1 MKVRPSPKRFNTPIS
16 IGTAS
21 NSNTEV
27 EGGKSVDEEIDVHL
41 EKRSKRLIVGAKL
54 AELESATERDLTE
67 AARAR
72 QERLLVGAGKISPRG
87 EEGNM
92 EDTDKK
98 VEDAAA
104 VAAQAANA
112 GVNPE
117 DATALGTGKAKVIV
131 IKPETGGGQTS
142 EEGKERWSVIDGK
155 PVKDPEGEYS
165 FNQALKVAAVEKA
178 KGSSDPLAI
187 FKWMQEQGL
196 LTGGKG
202 DDFMNQFTA
211 ELAHRSVES
220 IVGSKSGSGE
230 GAVAETLRSEMASLR
245 QELRT
250 ATDPVESANRVRAV
264 YDSLRGAGL
273 IPEPSTGG
281 GTTLDERKAKW
292 AHEEHMGEI
301 NATRDHNER
310 LTDLASSI
318 PDRIGRGIGEDMRR
332 GRGKEGGP
340 KGSSSS
346 TLDKIKC
353 ECGAEFVVPPE
364 AMEKGEATCPK
375 CGMVYKGEK

>member
-1 MKVRPSPKRFNTPIS
+1 MKVRQSPKRFNTPIS

-72 QERLLVGAGKISPRG
+72 QERLLVGAGRISPRG

-92 EDTDKK
+92 EDTEKK

-104 VAAQAANA
+104 VAAQAASA

-117 DATALGTGKAKVIV
+117 DATALGTGKSKVIV
-131 IKPETGGGQTS
+131 IKPKTGGGEPS
-142 EEGKERWSVIDGK
+142 EEGKGGWAVIDGK

-196 LTGGKG
+196 LAGGKG
-202 DDFMNQFTA
+202 DDFMSQFTA

-220 IVGSKSGSGE
+220 IVGKPGSSSDNDAIGVVR
-230 GAVAETLRSEMASLR
+230 AEMATLR
-245 QELRT
+245 QELRI
-250 ATDPVESANRVRAV
+250 ATDPVESARRVRQV
-264 YDSLRGAGL
+264 YDSLKGAGF

-281 GTTLDERKAKW
+281 GGISLEDTKEKHR
-292 AHEEHMGEI
+292 HEERIDEI
-301 NATRDHNER
+301 KANREHNER
-310 LTDLASSI
+310 LTELASSI

-332 GRGKEGGP
+332 GRGP
-340 KGSSSS
+340 KGSPSS
-346 TLDKIKC
+346 TLDKITC
-353 ECGAEFVVPPE
+353 ECGTEFVVSPE

>member
-1 MKVRPSPKRFNTPIS
+1 MKVRQSPKRFNTPIS

-72 QERLLVGAGKISPRG
+72 QERLLVGAGKISPIG
-87 EEGNM
+87 KEENM
-92 EDTDKK
+92 EGTEKRI
-98 VEDAAA
+98 EDAAE
-104 VAAQAANA
+104 VAAEAAAA
-112 GVNPE
+112 GVSPQ
-117 DATALGTGKAKVIV
+117 DAKALGTGVTRVAV
-131 IKPETGGGQTS
+131 IKPVVAGEKT
-142 EEGKERWSVIDGK
+142 EEGKGGWAVIDGK

-220 IVGSKSGSGE
+220 IVGKPGSSSDNDAI
-230 GAVAETLRSEMASLR
+230 GAVRAEMATLR
-245 QELRT
+245 QELRI
-250 ATDPVESANRVRAV
+250 ATDPVESARRVRQV
-264 YDSLRGAGL
+264 YDSLKGAGF

-281 GTTLDERKAKW
+281 GGTTLDELKETHH
-292 AHEEHMGEI
+292 HEEKMGEI
-301 NATRDHNER
+301 SVTRDHNER
-310 LTDLASSI
+310 LTELASSI
-318 PDRIGRGIGEDMRR
+318 PDRIGQGIGEDMRR
-332 GRGKEGGP
+332 HRGGP
-340 KGSSSS
+340 KGSPNSN
-346 TLDKIKC
+346 LDKIKC
-353 ECGAEFVVPPE
+353 ECGTEFVVPPE
-364 AMEKGEATCPK
+364 AMEKGEAICPK
-375 CGMVYKGEK
+375 CGQTYRGEK